1 MLSKRTLASGI
12 ATVAIATILI
22 TLLVI
27 RGRNPEPIF
36 DDGSLP
42 GSIEP
47 RLSTIAT
54 PVTISIEQLR
64 QLANNSLSGE
74 IYRENREI
82 ATGITVDIRV
92 RRREEPVEMA
102 MVDSFLSTMVPLT
115 VTGTPSVSIGPF
127 RLPAG
132 AAGEFDADLD
142 VTLHT
147 RAQVNSDWSLSSE
160 TSAEIEVG
168 RAELSVAGTVTDLTP
183 IVSEILRRNTD
194 RIAAPIDNYLRA
206 LDLRSM
212 VLPIWERF
220 RSPVRLSDD
229 PSVWLRIRPIGFSL
243 SPPDA
248 QVDGLR
254 FDIGMEAYLDSV
266 VGIRPEDID
275 LGPIPDL
282 GDASGDTSS
291 FSVAIPISLQLA
303 EATRILSDRIIGRED
318 SIGENAVVRW
328 LGVDLGGTDNR
339 LRVAV
344 LFEAETGSPI
354 VNELAGEMVLE
365 GRPRYDAGSQT
376 LTMQNV
382 DYKLNSDSTLA
393 GLADW
398 LVHDRLRDRIQA
410 ELVFP
415 MDEIIEDIR
424 QDLKIE
430 LDNISFGDYGT
441 AEVELNTLEPILIG
455 VTNNTLDL
463 ALVANGTLLV
473 KLDPGPAFNS
483 P

>member
-1 MLSKRTLASGI
+1 MLSKPTLASG
-12 ATVAIATILI
+12 VATIAVAAILI
-22 TLLVI
+22 MLLVI
-27 RGRNPEPIF
+27 GGQSPERTF
-36 DDGSLP
+36 DDGPLP

-74 IYRENREI
+74 IYRENREV
-82 ATGITVDIRV
+82 ATGITVDISV
-92 RRREEPVEMA
+92 RRREDPIEMA
-102 MVDSFLSTMVPLT
+102 MIDSFLTTTVPLT
-115 VTGTPSVSIGPF
+115 VTGTPSISLGPF

-142 VTLHT
+142 VTLRT
-147 RAQVNSDWSLSSE
+147 RARLNSDWSLSSE
-160 TSAEIEVG
+160 SSAEIDVG
-168 RAELSVAGTVTDLTP
+168 RAELSVGGSIIDLTP

-194 RIAAPIDNYLRA
+194 RIAAPINDYLRA

-212 VLPIWERF
+212 LNPVWERF

-248 QVDGLR
+248 QGDGLR

-266 VGIRPEDID
+266 VGTRPEDVD
-275 LGPIPDL
+275 LGPIPAL
-282 GDASGDTSS
+282 RDASDDTDS

-303 EATRILSDRIIGRED
+303 EARRILSDRIVGRED
-318 SIGENAVVRW
+318 SIGDNAVVRW
-328 LGVDLGGTDNR
+328 LGVDLSGTDNR

-344 LFEAETGSPI
+344 LFEAETGFPF

-365 GRPRYDAGSQT
+365 GRPHFDAGSQT
-376 LTMQNV
+376 LTMQNI
-382 DYKLNSDSTLA
+382 DYELNSDSRLA

-398 LVHDRLRDRIQA
+398 LIHDRLRDRIQA

-415 MDEIIEDIR
+415 TDEIIEDIR
-424 QDLKIE
+424 QDLQAE
-430 LDNISFGDYGT
+430 LENISFGDYGT
-441 AEVELNTLEPILIG
+441 AKAELHTLEPILLR

-463 ALVANGTLLV
+463 ALVADGTLL
-473 KLDPGPAFNS
+473 LNLNLGPVFNV